1 MQLWQVATINMDGNI
16 LGSIGNSLS
25 WDNGYL
31 WHYNMPIPVLQ
42 VTETKLPWFKVLIN
56 SMEYTGTSVLSTM
69 PTEVQQRLEQLMM
82 NQHPL
87 LEDGFQL
94 PYHGNKSRERLRGN
108 KSILEWVN
116 ISTNMSAFVEA
127 FNKYHSDQQDDVDEQ
142 QMEEAQL
149 YLSTRMVD

>member
-31 WHYNMPIPVLQ
+31 WHCNMPIPVLQ
-42 VTETKLPWFKVLIN
+42 VTETKHPWFKVLIN

-69 PTEVQQRLEQLMM
+69 PTEVQQRLEQLLM

-94 PYHGNKSRERLRGN
+94 PYHGNKTRERLRGN

-149 YLSTRMVD
+149 YLSTRMAD

>member
-1 MQLWQVATINMDGNI
+1 
-16 LGSIGNSLS
+16 
-25 WDNGYL
+25 
-31 WHYNMPIPVLQ
+31 
-42 VTETKLPWFKVLIN
+42 
-56 SMEYTGTSVLSTM
+56 
-69 PTEVQQRLEQLMM
+69 M

-94 PYHGNKSRERLRGN
+94 PYHGNKTRERLRGN

-142 QMEEAQL
+142 QVEEAQL
-149 YLSTRMVD
+149 YLSTRMAD

>member
-1 MQLWQVATINMDGNI
+1 
-16 LGSIGNSLS
+16 
-25 WDNGYL
+25 
-31 WHYNMPIPVLQ
+31 
-42 VTETKLPWFKVLIN
+42 
-56 SMEYTGTSVLSTM
+56 
-69 PTEVQQRLEQLMM
+69 M

-94 PYHGNKSRERLRGN
+94 PYHGNKTTERLRGN

-149 YLSTRMVD
+149 YLSTRMAD